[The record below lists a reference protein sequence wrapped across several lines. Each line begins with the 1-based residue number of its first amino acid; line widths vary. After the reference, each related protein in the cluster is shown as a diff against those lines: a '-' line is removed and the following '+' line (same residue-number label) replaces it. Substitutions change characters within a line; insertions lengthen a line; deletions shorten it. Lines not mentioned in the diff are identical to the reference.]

1 MSLAGRDAGSA
12 YDGPVRSATTQE
24 VPTVTAMNTRS
35 VRPRR
40 AAAAAAGLAV
50 AGLLAACSGQPG
62 AAAVVDG
69 EEISAAEL
77 QDTVA
82 EIGPFLQGSSPLTV
96 LNVLVQTPAV
106 DRVAAENGVA
116 ASDQDAD
123 ALLAQLAE
131 QSGAAETSFGKGARA
146 VARFS
151 LEITALQTLPNA
163 EQAFTQLT
171 EAVADADIQV
181 SPRYAELVG
190 DNELVAPV
198 RDWLVAPA
206 DSSGE

>member
-1 MSLAGRDAGSA
+1 M
-12 YDGPVRSATTQE
+12 
-24 VPTVTAMNTRS
+24 TAKNSRS

-40 AAAAAAGLAV
+40 AVAAAAGLAV

-62 AAAVVDG
+62 AAAIVDG

-77 QDTVA
+77 QDAVA

-116 ASDQDAD
+116 VSDEDAD

-131 QSGAAETSFGKGARA
+131 QSGATDATFGKGSRA

-163 EQAFTQLT
+163 EEAFTQLT
-171 EAVADADIQV
+171 EEVADADIEV
-181 SPRYAELVG
+181 SPRYAEIVG
-190 DNELVAPV
+190 DNEIVAPV
-198 RDWLVAPA
+198 RDWLVAA
-206 DSSGE
+206 GDSSGG